1 MKAVFTILAH
11 RDQAGAAVRAGAPAD
26 AVCGAVPEVVVA
38 RGRDQPTGRV
48 SAADEKPSHDRSTD
62 KLRTVRTVRGF
73 LLVQIAMFLVLVT
86 IHFGLL
92 IGGYRHPA
100 AATTES
106 VIAGVLVLGLLLTRT
121 RPPWSQRAATA
132 AQLFGTL
139 GVLVGLFTIALGI
152 GPRTTLDLC
161 LNVVL
166 LLTLIAGLA
175 ITRRGA
181 EHVQAAWMA
190 SLAKQTQP
198 PRP

>member
-1 MKAVFTILAH
+1 MRTGV
-11 RDQAGAAVRAGAPAD
+11 PAD
-26 AVCGAVPEVVVA
+26 AVCGVVPEVVVA
-38 RGRDQPTGRV
+38 RGRNQPTGRV
-48 SAADEKPSHDRSTD
+48 SAADGKPSNDRSAEF
-62 KLRTVRTVRGF
+62 LRAVRTVRGF
-73 LLVQIAMFLVLVT
+73 LLLQIVMFLVLVT

-106 VIAGVLVLGLLLTRT
+106 VIAVVLVFGLLLTWT
-121 RPPWSQRAATA
+121 PPLWSQRAATA

-175 ITRRGA
+175 ITKRGA
-181 EHVQAAWMA
+181 GHVQAAWMA
-190 SLAKQTQP
+190 SLAKHTQP
-198 PRP
+198 RRP